1 MASNKKSYDGAHDH
15 KQELKS
21 GYRHSER
28 FETDTCPT
36 KLKLMYSTKTAI
48 TMSLRD
54 LLDKLSDY
62 DIYSYYLGSFK
73 PGKLMNSPL
82 RPDDKI
88 PSFAIFPSKTGDLLF
103 KDHGTGESGNAIK
116 FIKLYKGIQT
126 REELERELLRIV
138 KQLGKTSSAATATR
152 TYTPKENTNI
162 GIVRQPF
169 TEIDKKYWKQFHI
182 SIDTLKKFNVF
193 SIKYFLCNN
202 IVRGIYKDDS
212 PMYAYKVDDKFKIY
226 RPLASKYTK
235 WRTDLNNTNIQGYA
249 QLPDSGN
256 LLIITKSLKDVM
268 CLYEMGFNAISPSSE
283 TTFIPDST
291 LQSLR
296 SKWKHIIILY
306 DRDAAGVGNARRY
319 SKQYKLDAIFVHKKF
334 KAKDVSDAVKANGF
348 FVVKDW
354 LTKTVE
360 RYDNM
365 CDGFPDGNIDWSSR
379 KSLYS

>member
-1 MASNKKSYDGAHDH
+1 M
-15 KQELKS
+15 
-21 GYRHSER
+21 HSSR
-28 FETDTCPT
+28 FDPDILHT

-54 LLDKLSDY
+54 LLEKVSDY
-62 DIYSYYLGSFK
+62 DIYAYYLGSFK

-138 KQLGKTSSAATATR
+138 RKMNPMSGEVKPKYVKTVDSGLTD
-152 TYTPKENTNI
+152 I

-169 TEIDKKYWKQFHI
+169 TEVDKAYWKQFHI
-182 SIDTLKKFNVF
+182 SIDTLRRFNVF
-193 SIKYFLCNN
+193 SIKYFLCNS
-202 IVRGIYKDDS
+202 IVRGVYKDDN
-212 PMYAYKVDDKFKIY
+212 PMYAYKVFDKFKIY

-235 WRTDLNNTNIQGYA
+235 WRTNLTVRHVQGLEQLN
-249 QLPDSGN
+249 PDGGN

-268 CLYEMGFNAISPSSE
+268 CLYEMGFNAVSSSSE
-283 TTFIPDST
+283 TTFIPDDT

-306 DRDAAGVGNARRY
+306 DRDVAGMKNARQY

-348 FVVKDW
+348 FAVKDW

-365 CDGFPDGNIDWSSR
+365 YDRIPDRDIDWSSR